1 MVPSPGPWSGH
12 LSPGTFIG
20 AAAERVVGGYVA
32 CQEAVGVILR
42 VDPKDSELLA
52 RSRARYF
59 AASPSSGGNRP
70 ADASSPVGSRR
81 VPASAEWRASIEA
94 LLDNLLVRELP
105 SVRSEAAQALSKM
118 ETSTVGCH
126 RSWARE
132 RRRVEPQWSATK
144 EGVSTTFRRF
154 NSVRARRCTSSARS
168 SSCKAVRGSPRR
180 CGFGRSGL

>member
-132 RRRVEPQWSATK
+132 RRRVEAAMERN
-144 EGVSTTFRRF
+144 EGRRQYDVQAF
-154 NSVRARRCTSSARS
+154 QLGPGAPVYFVRAE
-168 SSCKAVRGSPRR
+168 
-180 CGFGRSGL
+180 